1 MAEKKVD
8 LKASAKESKKKTS
21 SLIAEFKAFI
31 TRGNVVD
38 LAVGVIIGG
47 AFSAIVTAMVNILL
61 SLCTWGVPGGLAGL
75 VTVLPPFNGN
85 AAQAGIAGIGQS
97 FAASDLTTMTQTYA
111 AANGVANLQPTD
123 ATYRQWQT
131 ALLGKY
137 TLKGGAYYFNGAAL
151 IDWGA
156 FINAIISFLV
166 IALVLFIIMKVVA
179 AAKAKQDEM
188 KAALQE
194 KYYEQHPEERPAPV
208 VPGVP
213 APTEMDVLI
222 QIRDELKKANG
233 EKAAGK

>member
-8 LKASAKESKKKTS
+8 LKASAVETKKKTKG
-21 SLIAEFKAFI
+21 LWNEFKAFI

-61 SLCTWGVPGGLAGL
+61 SVCTWGVPGGLAGL
-75 VTVLPPFNGN
+75 VTVLPAAN

-97 FAASDLTTMTQTYA
+97 FGAGDLIQMTQVYA
-111 AANGVANLQPTD
+111 AANGVADLQPTD
-123 ATYRQWQT
+123 ATYIQWQT

-137 TLKGGAYYFNGAAL
+137 TLKGGNYYFNGAAL
-151 IDWGA
+151 IDWGT

-166 IALVLFIIMKVVA
+166 IALVLFIIVKIVA
-179 AAKAKQDEM
+179 AAKAKQDEV

-208 VPGVP
+208 VAGAP
-213 APTEMDVLI
+213 APTEMDVLV
-222 QIRDELKKANG
+222 QIRDELKKSNEA
-233 EKAAGK
+233 KAASK